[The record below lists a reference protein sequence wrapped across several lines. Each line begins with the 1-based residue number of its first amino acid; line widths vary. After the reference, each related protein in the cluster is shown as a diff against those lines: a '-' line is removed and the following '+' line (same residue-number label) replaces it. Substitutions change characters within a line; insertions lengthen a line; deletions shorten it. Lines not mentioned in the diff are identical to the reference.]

1 MPIGRKRRLLILGG
15 TVGLGVLAV
24 GGYLYAQSLSNR
36 QSFRTAPVTRGPL
49 TAAVTATGTLNAVI
63 TVQVGSQVSGQ
74 IKEMFVDFNSIV
86 RKNQVIAR
94 INPAL
99 FEAQVS
105 QAKAQLDAAEAMVLN
120 QQAVIEKTRA
130 DLENARA
137 ALASAHA
144 QSIKSQVAVVD
155 GKRNL
160 GRQHDLRQRNLIAQA
175 DEDAAQVQYDSAVA
189 QYDSSVAQERAQGA
203 ALRSAEGQLKVA
215 ETLLR
220 NLEAQVDQNKAAL
233 EQAKLSLGYTVIQAP
248 VDGVVVARNVD
259 VGQTVAA
266 SLQAPTLFVI
276 AQDLTKMQ
284 VDTNVDEADVG
295 RLQVGQH
302 TTFTVDAFPG
312 RFFTGAITQVRKAA
326 QILQNVVT
334 YDVVVSADNSD
345 LKLLPGMT
353 ANIRV
358 VTDQRENAL
367 RVPNAALRFRPA
379 GVAVE
384 RPSMGGGSGGGQGPG
399 NRPGSGSG
407 SRAGG
412 GQVGRVWIA
421 GSDGK
426 PVAVRVQVGIT
437 DGQSSE
443 VVGEALTEGQRVIIG
458 TGTAEQPGSPSGS
471 PRLRL

>member
-15 TVGLGVLAV
+15 TVCLGVLAV

-86 RKNQVIAR
+86 KKGQVIAR

-105 QAKAQLDAAEAMVLN
+105 QAKAQLDAAQAMVLN

-130 DLENARA
+130 DLESARA

-144 QSIKSQVAVVD
+144 QSMKSQVAVVD

-160 GRQHDLRQRNLIAQA
+160 GRQQDLRQRNLTAQA
-175 DEDAAQVQYDSAVA
+175 DEDAAQVQYDSSVA

-295 RLQVGQH
+295 RLQVGQPA
-302 TTFTVDAFPG
+302 TFTVDAFPG

-384 RPSMGGGSGGGQGPG
+384 RPSTGGGPGGGQGQG

-412 GQVGRVWIA
+412 GQIGRVWIA

-426 PVAVRVQVGIT
+426 PVAVRLQVGIT

-443 VVGEALTEGQRVIIG
+443 VVGMLSRKD
-458 TGTAEQPGSPSGS
+458 SG
-471 PRLRL
+471 

>member
-1 MPIGRKRRLLILGG
+1 M
-15 TVGLGVLAV
+15 
-24 GGYLYAQSLSNR
+24 
-36 QSFRTAPVTRGPL
+36 
-49 TAAVTATGTLNAVI
+49 
-63 TVQVGSQVSGQ
+63 
-74 IKEMFVDFNSIV
+74 
-86 RKNQVIAR
+86 
-94 INPAL
+94 
-99 FEAQVS
+99 
-105 QAKAQLDAAEAMVLN
+105 
-120 QQAVIEKTRA
+120 
-130 DLENARA
+130 
-137 ALASAHA
+137 
-144 QSIKSQVAVVD
+144 
-155 GKRNL
+155 
-160 GRQHDLRQRNLIAQA
+160 
-175 DEDAAQVQYDSAVA
+175 
-189 QYDSSVAQERAQGA
+189 
-203 ALRSAEGQLKVA
+203 
-215 ETLLR
+215 
-220 NLEAQVDQNKAAL
+220 
-233 EQAKLSLGYTVIQAP
+233 
-248 VDGVVVARNVD
+248 
-259 VGQTVAA
+259 AA

-302 TTFTVDAFPG
+302 ATFTVDAFPG

-384 RPSMGGGSGGGQGPG
+384 RPSTGGGSGGRQGPG
-399 NRPGSGSG
+399 NRPGSGG
-407 SRAGG
+407 RAGG
-412 GQVGRVWIA
+412 GQIGRVWIA

-426 PVAVRVQVGIT
+426 PVGVRVQVGIT

-458 TGTAEQPGSPSGS
+458 TGSAEQSGSPSGS